1 MNSPQQK
8 SVMAKSSSAA
18 NRRIPLNVLFGLPD
32 DGKALVSVADDGKRL
47 DFTLT
52 GTASIVSF
60 VSKERFAMSTL
71 YLHPGQQ
78 IPVKIGPGPLL
89 NHVADADICSGALG
103 LIEQIVSKVARPC
116 FNAPAAIRRTT
127 RDQVSRALE
136 GIPGLIVPRT
146 IRIPGCPPDEVL
158 AAAQEAALTFP
169 ILVRVA
175 GAHGGLEMV
184 RIDKPDDAGR
194 ISDLKSGKRPL
205 YVTEF
210 HDFISPDGRYRKS
223 RIAVVG
229 EDIFLRHQVLGES
242 WLLHSASRTLNT
254 EAEEIAAFAG
264 FDAGPGTKL
273 RSLFREIGRRLDLD
287 FFGVDCNLDS
297 SGRVILFEANA
308 CMLILKNTAKSPN
321 MWDAPIARIVKAVE
335 DLMASP
341 ERWRDFR
348 RFKGK
353 T

>member
-1 MNSPQQK
+1 MS
-8 SVMAKSSSAA
+8 KSSSVA

-71 YLHPGQQ
+71 YLHPDFQ
-78 IPVKIGPGPLL
+78 IPVKLGPGALL
-89 NHVADADICSGALG
+89 NHVADPDICSRALE

-116 FNAPAAIRRTT
+116 FNAPGAIARTT
-127 RDQVSRALE
+127 RDGVARSLE
-136 GIPGLIVPRT
+136 GIPGLIVPKT
-146 IRIPGCPPDEVL
+146 IRIPGASPEDVL
-158 AAAQEAALTFP
+158 AAAGQASLTFP

-184 RIDKPDDAGR
+184 RIDKPEDAGR
-194 ISDLKSGKRPL
+194 ISELKSGKRPL

-210 HDFISPDGRYRKS
+210 RDFVSPDGLYRKS

-229 EDIFLRHQVLGES
+229 EHIFLRHHVVGET

-254 EAEEIAAFAG
+254 EAEEKAAFAG
-264 FDAGPGTKL
+264 FDAGWGTRL
-273 RSLFREIGRRLDLD
+273 RPLFLEIGRRLDLD
-287 FFGVDCNLDS
+287 FFGVDCNIDAA
-297 SGRVILFEANA
+297 GQVMLFEANA
-308 CMLILKNTAKSPN
+308 CMLILKNTYRSPN
-321 MWDAPIARIVKAVE
+321 MWDRPVARIARAVE
-335 DLMASP
+335 DLMAAP
-341 ERWRDFR
+341 EQWRDFR

>member
-1 MNSPQQK
+1 MSSPQQK
-8 SVMAKSSSAA
+8 SVIAKSSPSA

-71 YLHPGQQ
+71 YLHPDQP
-78 IPVKIGPGPLL
+78 IPVRLGPGPLL
-89 NHVADADICSGALG
+89 NHVADPDICSRALE

-116 FNAPAAIRRTT
+116 FNAPAAIARTT
-127 RDQVSRALE
+127 RDQVAGALE
-136 GIPGLIVPRT
+136 GIPGLIVPKT
-146 IRIPGCPPDEVL
+146 IRIPGSSPAEVL
-158 AAAQEAALTFP
+158 KAAREAALRFP

-184 RIDKPDDAGR
+184 RIDKPDDADR
-194 ISDLKSGKRPL
+194 ISELKSGKRPL

-210 HDFISPDGRYRKS
+210 YDFVSPDGHYRKS

-229 EDIFLRHQVLGES
+229 EDIFLRHHVVGES
-242 WLLHSASRTLNT
+242 WLLHAASRTLNT
-254 EAEEIAAFAG
+254 EAEENAAFAG
-264 FDAGPGTKL
+264 FDADWGTRL
-273 RSLFREIGRRLDLD
+273 RPLFREIGRRLDLD
-287 FFGVDCNLDS
+287 FLGVDCNVDS
-297 SGRVILFEANA
+297 SGQVTLFEANA
-308 CMLILKNTAKSPN
+308 CMLILKNTARSPN

-335 DLMASP
+335 DLMAAP
-341 ERWRDFR
+341 EKWRDFR

>member
-1 MNSPQQK
+1 MSSPQQK
-8 SVMAKSSSAA
+8 SVVAKSSQAA
-18 NRRIPLNVLFGLPD
+18 NKRIPLNILFGLPD

-71 YLHPGQQ
+71 YLHPDHQ
-78 IPVKIGPGPLL
+78 IPVRLGPGALL
-89 NHVADADICSGALG
+89 NHVADPDICSRALE

-116 FNAPAAIRRTT
+116 FNAPAAIAQTS
-127 RDQVSRALE
+127 RDQVARSLE
-136 GIPGLIVPRT
+136 GIPGLIVPKT
-146 IRIPGCPPDEVL
+146 IRIPGCSPDEVL
-158 AAAQEAALTFP
+158 AAAREAKLTFP
-169 ILVRVA
+169 VLVRVA

-184 RIDKPDDAGR
+184 RVDTPDDAGQ
-194 ISDLKSGKRPL
+194 ISELKSGKRPL

-210 HDFISPDGRYRKS
+210 RDFVSPDGLYRKS

-229 EDIFLRHQVLGES
+229 EDIFLRHHVVGDS

-254 EAEEIAAFAG
+254 EAEEKAAFAG
-264 FDAGPGTKL
+264 FNSGWGTKL
-273 RSLFREIGRRLDLD
+273 RPLFREVARRLDLD
-287 FFGVDCNLDS
+287 FFGVDCNIDP
-297 SGRVILFEANA
+297 SGHVTLFEANA
-308 CMLILKNTAKSPN
+308 CMLILKNTAKPPN
-321 MWDAPIARIVKAVE
+321 MWDAPIARITKAVE
-335 DLMASP
+335 ALMAAP